1 MIIEHPERTIPE
13 RKLFDSANNEFIT
26 IPAVTLRAMRLQ
38 LEHSLI
44 SIRNW
49 EAEHMKAFSDMEE
62 LSPEELLSYIR
73 CMTVNTQKDDS
84 VYDQLT
90 TEDILKIVEYI
101 TKINSAWEIRKPK
114 RQGKTRSSRPNT
126 VESIYYAM
134 IQFGIPF
141 DPCEKWHLGS
151 LMALIAYC
159 ARNGAAGA
167 PKDKPMNMREL
178 RESWFRIN
186 EANKKKY
193 HSKG

>member
-1 MIIEHPERTIPE
+1 MVIEHPERTIPE
-13 RKLFDSANNEFIT
+13 RKIFDSANNEFIT
-26 IPAVTLRAMRLQ
+26 IPAVTLKPMKLQ

-62 LSPEELLSYIR
+62 LSPEELLGYIR

-84 VYDQLT
+84 VYNYLT

-101 TKINSAWEIRKPK
+101 TRINSAWEIRKPK
-114 RQGKTRSSRPNT
+114 KNGKQKSNRPNT
-126 VESIYYAM
+126 VEAIYYAM

-151 LMALIAYC
+151 LMALIDYC
-159 ARNGAAGA
+159 SRNGAAA
-167 PKDKPMNMREL
+167 PKEKPMNMREL
-178 RESWFRIN
+178 RESWYRIN

-193 HSKG
+193 HSRG